1 MISVAYA
8 SSRLVAIA
16 FPDISFLFPSQACQA
31 ANYYIYYDYD
41 KSLMMF
47 LSIYDDYDWSKMFS
61 FVFKCFYQGHYSFVI
76 KFLWSYKKQK

>member
-47 LSIYDDYDWSKMFS
+47 LSIYDDYD
-61 FVFKCFYQGHYSFVI
+61 
-76 KFLWSYKKQK
+76 